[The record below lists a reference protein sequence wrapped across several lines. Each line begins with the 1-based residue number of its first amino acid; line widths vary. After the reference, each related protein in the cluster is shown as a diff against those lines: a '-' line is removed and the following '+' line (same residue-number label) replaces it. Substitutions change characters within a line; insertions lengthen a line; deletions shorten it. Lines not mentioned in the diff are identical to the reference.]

1 METEE
6 LLHQIPVKSS
16 HTQCFN
22 SVSEISMYLNKCRGK
37 CSQDIVRV
45 VVSRGSECMFPT
57 QIHMRPPYA
66 SVMLNKEQ
74 YAPTRTDDISAI
86 NKVLYVEYREK
97 LFTPLRLLHGEL
109 KPLYGMHSLSV
120 KGKESQETR
129 VFFLRCLVLLRNAT
143 QGGINK
149 KVTDKDSIK
158 MSLDINNQYPSV
170 MANCEFVLDF
180 KRVCIFCDG
189 TKEQFPSDQYY
200 VLYYVSQASSV
211 CYEYPTP
218 CMMSSTHI
226 QSLQTC
232 GFEVTY
238 ENRGLAISGVSRKDS
253 GTCRRWKEVTTF
265 CNDIR
270 GRPGRHQLKM
280 SLNILI
286 GFWGKLSERY
296 VPELSGSHW
305 LPWETTSSSA
315 LIRVEPRFFLTTPTS
330 CKKAKHCCGT

>member
-1 METEE
+1 
-6 LLHQIPVKSS
+6 
-16 HTQCFN
+16 
-22 SVSEISMYLNKCRGK
+22 
-37 CSQDIVRV
+37 
-45 VVSRGSECMFPT
+45 MFPT